1 MTTTGLNNQIKTI
14 LISDDVNQKC
24 IDILENN
31 DLKVTKNTKLT
42 PNELKEEIRVNNF
55 FFKYY
60 VGNFFKICYLDRNMT
75 VW

>member
-42 PNELKEEIRVNNF
+42 PSELKEEIRVIIF
-55 FFKYY
+55 FLLIRFR
-60 VGNFFKICYLDRNMT
+60 YLK
-75 VW
+75 

>member
-55 FFKYY
+55 FF
-60 VGNFFKICYLDRNMT
+60 
-75 VW
+75 

>member
-42 PNELKEEIRVNNF
+42 PSELKEEIRVIIF
-55 FFKYY
+55 FF
-60 VGNFFKICYLDRNMT
+60 VN
-75 VW
+75 

>member
-55 FFKYY
+55 FFK
-60 VGNFFKICYLDRNMT
+60 
-75 VW
+75 

>member
-55 FFKYY
+55 FFLIVCCK
-60 VGNFFKICYLDRNMT
+60 FF
-75 VW
+75 